1 MNALESEQT
10 DRSTSTVPM
19 TASDPMTNPP
29 VDVEKLVMQLRHK
42 EGSWVEWGKACQA
55 LQKSGLRPQEI
66 FEQTGFEPPQQNQ
79 VIVAAQVYA
88 SVVAANA
95 SEAVQSHFGIR
106 GSDILYELRILTQRD
121 RARAAELALQQGLD
135 ADTIKDVA
143 KALKEYAYFKEPPS
157 GFSDT
162 AGDAVAYTYWKL
174 ARQQSDLA
182 ARSRLIAQALR
193 FATSDS
199 ARQQVESLLTDL
211 TVVKSRPAPTLPTYR
226 LETDSELPLVIPLV
240 GALPLSAQ
248 DWQAVPVIEP
258 EEPFGI
264 VKATGPA
271 AWVPIPGWQVILQA
285 EDPVGILAKPA
296 QLPNVQN
303 PDNPETVLL
312 VCDRAQ
318 REWDADS
325 YFFTDQGDEV
335 KVEWLPEPSDRKLIG
350 KLLVVMRPKRI
361 LDENYTRELMQFD
374 D

>member
-1 MNALESEQT
+1 MNALESEQS
-10 DRSTSTVPM
+10 DRIPLTVSM
-19 TASDPMTNPP
+19 ASSDPVTNSP
-29 VDVEKLVMQLRHK
+29 VDIDKLVTQLRHK
-42 EGSWVEWGKACQA
+42 VGTWVEWGKACQA
-55 LQKSGLRPQEI
+55 LQKSGLRPQAI

-79 VIVAAQVYA
+79 VIVGAQVYDSIVTA
-88 SVVAANA
+88 GAPDRVLA
-95 SEAVQSHFGIR
+95 HFEQR

-193 FATSDS
+193 FAKSDT

-226 LETDSELPLVIPLV
+226 LETDSELPLIIPLV
-240 GALPLSAQ
+240 GQLPLGIEAV
-248 DWQAVPVIEP
+248 QAVPVVVP

-264 VKATGPA
+264 VKAAGAA
-271 AWVPIPGWQVILQA
+271 AWVAIPGWQVVMQA
-285 EDPVGILAKPA
+285 EDPIGILAKPA

-303 PDNPETVLL
+303 PNNPETLLL

-325 YFFTDQGDEV
+325 YFLTDQGPSV
-335 KVEWLPEPSDRKLIG
+335 AVEWLPEPSDRKLLG

>member
-1 MNALESEQT
+1 M
-10 DRSTSTVPM
+10 
-19 TASDPMTNPP
+19 ASSDSVTNSP
-29 VDVEKLVMQLRHK
+29 VDIDQLVTQLRHK
-42 EGSWVEWGKACQA
+42 AGTWVEWGKACQA

-66 FEQTGFEPPQQNQ
+66 FERTGFEPPQQNQ
-79 VIVAAQVYA
+79 VIVGAQVYD
-88 SVVAANA
+88 SIVAAGTPA
-95 SEAVQSHFGIR
+95 PVLAHFEQR

-121 RARAAELALQQGLD
+121 RARAAELARQQGLD

-162 AGDAVAYTYWKL
+162 AGDAIAYTYWKL

-193 FATSDS
+193 FATSEM

-211 TVVKSRPAPTLPTYR
+211 TVVKSRPVPTLPTYR
-226 LETDSELPLVIPLV
+226 LETDSELPLVVPLAGV
-240 GALPLSAQ
+240 LPLSTE
-248 DWQAVPVIEP
+248 DFQAVPVIEP

-264 VKATGPA
+264 VKTAGPA
-271 AWVPIPGWQVILQA
+271 AWVPVPGWQVVLQA
-285 EDPVGILAKPA
+285 EDPVGILAKPKH
-296 QLPNVQN
+296 LPNVQN

-312 VCDRAQ
+312 VIDRAQ
-318 REWDADS
+318 RDWDADS
-325 YFFTDQGDEV
+325 YCLTAQGDTV
-335 KVEWLPEPSDRKLIG
+335 AVEWLPEPSDRQLLG

>member
-1 MNALESEQT
+1 M
-10 DRSTSTVPM
+10 
-19 TASDPMTNPP
+19 ASSDSVTNSP
-29 VDVEKLVMQLRHK
+29 VDIDKLVTQLRHK
-42 EGSWVEWGKACQA
+42 AGTWVEWGKACQT

-79 VIVAAQVYA
+79 VIVGAQVYDSIVTAGA
-88 SVVAANA
+88 SDIVLA
-95 SEAVQSHFGIR
+95 HFEQR

-193 FATSDS
+193 FATSDT

-226 LETDSELPLVIPLV
+226 LETDSELPMIIPLV
-240 GALPLSAQ
+240 GQLPLGVEAL
-248 DWQAVPVIEP
+248 QAVPVVVP
-258 EEPFGI
+258 EEPFGM
-264 VKATGPA
+264 VKAAGAA
-271 AWVPIPGWQVILQA
+271 AWVAIPGWQVVLQA

-303 PDNPETVLL
+303 PDNPETLLL

-318 REWDADS
+318 RAWDADS
-325 YFFTDQGDEV
+325 YFLTDQGTTV
-335 KVEWLPEPSDRKLIG
+335 AIEWLPEPSDRKLLG

>member
-1 MNALESEQT
+1 MASSEP
-10 DRSTSTVPM
+10 V
-19 TASDPMTNPP
+19 TNSP
-29 VDVEKLVMQLRHK
+29 VDIDKLVTQLRHK

-55 LQKSGLRPQEI
+55 LQKAGLKPQEI

-79 VIVAAQVYA
+79 VMVGAQVYDSIVAAEA
-88 SVVAANA
+88 STM
-95 SEAVQSHFGIR
+95 VQSHFAQR

-135 ADTIKDVA
+135 ADTIKDAA
-143 KALKEYAYFKEPPS
+143 KALKEYAYLKEPPP
-157 GFSDT
+157 GFSDS

-193 FATSDS
+193 FASSDS

-226 LETDSELPLVIPLV
+226 IETDAELPLIIPLV
-240 GALPLSAQ
+240 GQLPLSVK
-248 DWQAVPVIEP
+248 DLKAVPVIVP
-258 EEPFGI
+258 EDPFGA
-264 VKATGPA
+264 VKADGPA
-271 AWVPIPGWQVILQA
+271 AWVPIPGWQVVLQA
-285 EDPVGILAKPA
+285 ADPVAMLAKPA

-318 REWDADS
+318 RDWDADS
-325 YFFTDQGDEV
+325 YFITEQGGTV
-335 KVEWLPEPSDRKLIG
+335 TVEWLPEPSDRPLLG
-350 KLLVVMRPKRI
+350 RLLVVMRPKRI